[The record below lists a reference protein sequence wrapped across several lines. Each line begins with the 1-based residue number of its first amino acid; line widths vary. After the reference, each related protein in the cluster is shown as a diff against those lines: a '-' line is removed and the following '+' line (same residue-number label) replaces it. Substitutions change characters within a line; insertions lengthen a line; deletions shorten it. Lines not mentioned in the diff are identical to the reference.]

1 MVNFS
6 PFETTLMGMLI
17 DTIRLTAEQ
26 ASQVRRAK
34 EATGE
39 SVAAAVTRLGFVT
52 SARLAGLIAQYH
64 ELPLVAPTFNPSVA
78 LDLLWEPIDF
88 VLERNLVPVSL
99 DKESLAV
106 VGDCVPSR
114 ETVRELEELFG
125 LDVRLRIC
133 DSDALAAALRKLRA
147 HLTDIRA
154 LGPADCGYD
163 KARFLRFC
171 RAGWRATV
179 VERFAGGLVR
189 YHYTPAAGPSASPGL
204 GQPGLPNEAPAGQD
218 KPSLPVL
225 TKTVESL
232 HESEPAEMVEL
243 LVGKSMSCTVT
254 PEMDLRELT
263 AGFLASVR
271 SFQGELKEAIFELRL
286 AQLILDDSPGRT
298 RPA

>member
-1 MVNFS
+1 MVTLS
-6 PFETTLMGMLI
+6 AFESTVMGMLI
-17 DTIRLTAEQ
+17 DVCRLTPEQ
-26 ASQVRRAK
+26 VSQVLRAK
-34 EATGE
+34 EGTGD
-39 SVAAAVTRLGFVT
+39 SVSAVVTRLGFVT
-52 SARLAGLIAQYH
+52 APRLASLTAQYY

-88 VLERNLVPVSL
+88 VLERNLIPISL
-99 DKESLAV
+99 DKESLIV

-125 LDVRLRIC
+125 LDVSLRIC
-133 DSDALAAALRKLRA
+133 DSEALTAALGKLRA
-147 HLTDIRA
+147 HLAEIRT

-171 RAGWRATV
+171 RTGWRATV

-189 YHYTPAAGPSASPGL
+189 YHYTPATPTSP
-204 GQPGLPNEAPAGQD
+204 A
-218 KPSLPVL
+218 VL

-232 HESEPAEMVEL
+232 HESEPPEMVGL

-263 AGFLASVR
+263 AGFLTNVR

-286 AQLILDDSPGRT
+286 AQLILDENP